1 MFALIL
7 NGRVHE
13 LFRSRPVLHPDF
25 KIVPVGADVQVG
37 MERLPDGTFAFP
49 PEPAV
54 DLSAVKR
61 VRHSAV
67 NAKRDAVIQSGYQHN
82 FGGAA
87 GIRTLDNRTEGDA
100 INWLGLKGLVDA
112 MIATGRDADMVQIRD
127 ANDQTFHAS
136 ARTVSTAL
144 LSMAQWRSGLMAHAW
159 TIKDKIAAASDRAA
173 IDAVD
178 INAGWPA

>member
-7 NGRVHE
+7 HGRVHE
-13 LFRSRPVLHPDF
+13 LFRSKPVLHPAF
-25 KIVPVGADVQVG
+25 KVVPVGADVQVG
-37 MERLPDGTFAFP
+37 MEQLPDGSFAFP
-49 PEPAV
+49 PEPSV
-54 DLSAVKR
+54 DLGSLKR
-61 VRHSAV
+61 GKQDAV

-87 GIRTLDNRTEGDA
+87 GIRTLDNRTGDDA
-100 INWLGLKGLVDA
+100 TNWLWLKGVVDA
-112 MIATGRDADMVQIRD
+112 MIATGRDADMVQMRD

-144 LSMAQWRSGLMAHAW
+144 LSMAQWRSKIVAHAW
-159 TIKDKIAAASDRAA
+159 TLKDKIAAASNKAA